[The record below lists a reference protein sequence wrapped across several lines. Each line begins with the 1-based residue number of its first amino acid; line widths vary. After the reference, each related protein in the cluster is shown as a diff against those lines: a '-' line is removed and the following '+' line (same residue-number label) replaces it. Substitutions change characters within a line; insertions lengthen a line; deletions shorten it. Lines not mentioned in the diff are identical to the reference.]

1 MKDIASFN
9 NGITYRGRSTITGQ
23 FLMILHGQPTR
34 DAFQFRFTIWKF
46 AKTPLV
52 TLVLSNTS
60 GQQETIHH
68 TSGHPETIQHTSG
81 HPETIH
87 HTADHQR
94 TIQHILG
101 LPKTTLHIKVRPGAN
116 AQVTNQHIIN
126 HPVVRQGVGQHGM
139 LRQVLIGELPLTDR
153 RSSSRTWLHWS
164 AGPMKTS
171 ATMIAITLI
180 VPTSCL

>member
-9 NGITYRGRSTITGQ
+9 NGITYRGLSTITGQ

-52 TLVLSNTS
+52 TLILSNTS
-60 GQQETIHH
+60 GHQETIR
-68 TSGHPETIQHTSG
+68 HTSG

-94 TIQHILG
+94 TIHHILG
-101 LPKTTLHIKVRPGAN
+101 LPKTTLHNKVRPGAN
-116 AQVTNQHIIN
+116 TQITNQHITN
-126 HPVVRQGVGQHGM
+126 QPVVRQEVGRHDM
-139 LRQVLIGELPLTDR
+139 L
-153 RSSSRTWLHWS
+153 
-164 AGPMKTS
+164 
-171 ATMIAITLI
+171 
-180 VPTSCL
+180 

>member
-9 NGITYRGRSTITGQ
+9 YGITYRGRSTIIGQ
-23 FLMILHGQPTR
+23 FLMILHGQPMR

-46 AKTPLV
+46 AKTPQV
-52 TLVLSNTS
+52 TLILSNTS
-60 GQQETIHH
+60 GHQETIH
-68 TSGHPETIQHTSG
+68 HTSG

-94 TIQHILG
+94 TIHHILG
-101 LPKTTLHIKVRPGAN
+101 LPKTTIHNKVRPGAN
-116 AQVTNQHIIN
+116 TQITNQHIIN
-126 HPVVRQGVGQHGM
+126 HSVVRQGVGQHGM

-164 AGPMKTS
+164 AGPTKIS